1 MNKSSS
7 QSNVITVHVCAELC
21 FAPLYFQTRSRIPI
35 GGETNIRRKTGCA
48 GEAKK
53 QNEVLY
59 LSQENLSLMGF

>member
-1 MNKSSS
+1 
-7 QSNVITVHVCAELC
+7 
-21 FAPLYFQTRSRIPI
+21 LYFQTRSRIPI